1 MSALG
6 GNVGCLHARRTSAH
20 NQHVLSLGGRLVTS
34 LVALHVRVDGAGDA
48 LAEHNAVQAA
58 QATDAGADVVGV
70 AGSGLIAELGIA
82 QIGAAHHADV
92 GSAVLDQLLGDP
104 GLVDAADGGDR
115 NVDVLFDLARAGSVR
130 GLLGTGGRNRGTA
143 LDGGAARHMNHVDA
157 GLLQATRD
165 VDHIVEGQTAIGVLI
180 ARDADV
186 DDKVLAA
193 ALANLGD
200 DLEQEAHAGI
210 ERAAV
215 LVGTLVVERS
225 QKAAEHTV
233 GVRCVDLNAID
244 TGLLHTHGSVA
255 KLMREL
261 VNLIDRDR
269 TRRLAGIGR
278 AHKGWSDQARRARNV
293 KGHVGGVEELRHDLA
308 AILVDGRGE
317 LFPARDKRVVVAAHV
332 TRQIGIGRLDRHD
345 LGDDEA
351 HAALGTGTVMIDQVV
366 GHIAVIGQVRGH
378 RRHKDAVLNLGR
390 TDLDRAKKHRIG
402 GGLHTGFLSF
412 EPLGG
417 SC

>member
-1 MSALG
+1 MAALG

-20 NQHVLSLGGRLVTS
+20 DQHVLGLGGRLVAG
-34 LVALHVRVDGAGDA
+34 LVALNIGIDGAGDA
-48 LAEHNAVQAA
+48 LAKHNAVQAA
-58 QATDAGADVVGV
+58 QAADAGADVVGV

-104 GLVDAADGGDR
+104 GLVNAADRGNG
-115 NVDVLFDLARAGSVR
+115 NVHVLLNLTRAGGVR
-130 GLLGTGGRNRGTA
+130 GLLRAGSGNGGAA
-143 LDGGAARHMNHVDA
+143 LDGGAARHVDHVDA

-165 VDHIVEGQTAIGVLI
+165 VDHVIEGQTTIGVLV
-180 ARDADV
+180 ARDTDV
-186 DDKVLAA
+186 DDEVLAA

-200 DLEQEAHAGI
+200 DLEQKAHAGV

-215 LVGTLVVERS
+215 LIGTLVIERG
-225 QKAAEHTV
+225 QETAEHAV
-233 GVRCVDLNAID
+233 GVRRMDLDAID

-255 KLMREL
+255 KLMRKL
-261 VNLIDRDR
+261 VNLIDRDGA
-269 TRRLAGIGR
+269 RRLAGIGR
-278 AHKGWSDQARRARNV
+278 AHKGRSDQARRTRNV

-351 HAALGTGTVMIDQVV
+351 HAALGAGTVMIDQVV
-366 GHIAVIGQVRGH
+366 GHIAMIGQVGGH
-378 RRHKDAVLNLGR
+378 RRHKDAVLDLGR
-390 TDLDRAKKHRIG
+390 TDLDRAKEHRVG
-402 GGLHTGFLSF
+402 G
-412 EPLGG
+412 
-417 SC
+417 

>member
-1 MSALG
+1 M
-6 GNVGCLHARRTSAH
+6 
-20 NQHVLSLGGRLVTS
+20 
-34 LVALHVRVDGAGDA
+34 
-48 LAEHNAVQAA
+48 
-58 QATDAGADVVGV
+58 
-70 AGSGLIAELGIA
+70 
-82 QIGAAHHADV
+82 
-92 GSAVLDQLLGDP
+92 
-104 GLVDAADGGDR
+104 
-115 NVDVLFDLARAGSVR
+115 LFDLARASGVR
-130 GLLGTGGRNRGTA
+130 GLLRAGGGNRGAA
-143 LDGGAARHMNHVDA
+143 LDGGTARHMNHVDA

-165 VDHIVEGQTAIGVLI
+165 VDHVVEGQAAIGVLI

-200 DLEQEAHAGI
+200 DLEQEAHAGV
-210 ERAAV
+210 ERATV
-215 LVGTLVVERS
+215 LIGTLVVERS
-225 QKAAEHTV
+225 QKAAEHTM
-233 GVRCVDLNAID
+233 GVRRMDLDAVDAS
-244 TGLLHTHGSVA
+244 LLHTHGSVA

-261 VNLIDRDR
+261 VNLVDRDGAR
-269 TRRLAGIGR
+269 CLAGIGR
-278 AHKGWSDQARRARNV
+278 AHKGRSDQARRARNV

-332 TRQIGIGRLDRHD
+332 TRQIGIGGLDRHD
-345 LGDDEA
+345 LGDDQA
-351 HAALGTGTVMIDQVV
+351 NAALGTGTVMIDQVV
-366 GHIAVIGQVRGH
+366 GHISVIGQVGRY

-390 TDLDRAKKHRIG
+390 TDLDRAKEHRIG

>member
-1 MSALG
+1 M
-6 GNVGCLHARRTSAH
+6 
-20 NQHVLSLGGRLVTS
+20 
-34 LVALHVRVDGAGDA
+34 
-48 LAEHNAVQAA
+48 
-58 QATDAGADVVGV
+58 
-70 AGSGLIAELGIA
+70 
-82 QIGAAHHADV
+82 
-92 GSAVLDQLLGDP
+92 
-104 GLVDAADGGDR
+104 
-115 NVDVLFDLARAGSVR
+115 R
-130 GLLGTGGRNRGTA
+130 GLLGTGGGNCGAA

-165 VDHIVEGQTAIGVLI
+165 VDHVVEGQTAIGVLI

-200 DLEQEAHAGI
+200 DLEQKAHAGV

-215 LVGTLVVERS
+215 LIGTLVIERG
-225 QKAAEHTV
+225 QETAEHAV
-233 GVRCVDLNAID
+233 GVRRMDLDAID

-261 VNLIDRDR
+261 VNLVDRDG
-269 TRRLAGIGR
+269 TRCLTGIGR
-278 AHKGWSDQARRARNV
+278 SHEGRSDQARRARNV
-293 KGHVGGVEELRHDLA
+293 KGHVGGVKELRHDLA
-308 AILVDGRGE
+308 AILMHGGGE

-332 TRQIGIGRLDRHD
+332 TRQIGIGGLDRHD
-345 LGDDEA
+345 LGNDEA
-351 HAALGTGTVMIDQVV
+351 HAALGAGTVMIDQVV
-366 GHIAVIGQVRGH
+366 GHIAMIGQVGGH
-378 RRHKDAVLNLGR
+378 RRHKDAVLDLGR
-390 TDLDRAKKHRIG
+390 TDLDRTKEHRVG

>member
-1 MSALG
+1 M
-6 GNVGCLHARRTSAH
+6 
-20 NQHVLSLGGRLVTS
+20 
-34 LVALHVRVDGAGDA
+34 
-48 LAEHNAVQAA
+48 
-58 QATDAGADVVGV
+58 
-70 AGSGLIAELGIA
+70 
-82 QIGAAHHADV
+82 
-92 GSAVLDQLLGDP
+92 
-104 GLVDAADGGDR
+104 
-115 NVDVLFDLARAGSVR
+115 R
-130 GLLGTGGRNRGTA
+130 GLLGTGSGNRGAA
-143 LDGGAARHMNHVDA
+143 LDGGTARHVNHVDA

-165 VDHIVEGQTAIGVLI
+165 VDHVVEGQAAIGVLI

-200 DLEQEAHAGI
+200 DLEQEAHAGV

-215 LVGTLVVERS
+215 LVGALVVERS

-233 GVRCVDLNAID
+233 GVRRMDLDAID

-255 KLMREL
+255 KLMRKL
-261 VNLIDRDR
+261 VNLIDRDG
-269 TRRLAGIGR
+269 TRRLAGVGR
-278 AHKGWSDQARRARNV
+278 AHKGRSDQARRARNV

-345 LGDDEA
+345 LGDDQA
-351 HAALGTGTVMIDQVV
+351 NAALGTGTVMIDQVV
-366 GHIAVIGQVRGH
+366 GHVAMIGQVRGH

-390 TDLDRAKKHRIG
+390 TDLDRTKEHRVG
-402 GGLHTGFLSF
+402 G
-412 EPLGG
+412 
-417 SC
+417 

>member
-1 MSALG
+1 MAALG
-6 GNVGCLHARRTSAH
+6 GNERRLHARRTSAH
-20 NQHVLSLGGRLVTS
+20 NEHVLGLGGRFVAS
-34 LVALHVRVDGAGDA
+34 LVALHVRINGAGDA
-48 LAEHNAVQAA
+48 FAKHNAVQAA
-58 QATDAGADVVGV
+58 QAANAGANIVGV
-70 AGSGLIAELGIA
+70 AGSGLVAELGIT

-92 GSAVLDQLLGDP
+92 GGTVLDQLLGDP
-104 GLVDAADGGDR
+104 SLVNASDGGNG
-115 NVDVLFDLARAGSVR
+115 NVDVLFDLARAGGMR
-130 GLLGTGGRNRGTA
+130 GLLSTGGGNCGTA
-143 LDGGAARHMNHVDA
+143 LDGGTARHVNHVDA

-165 VDHIVEGQTAIGVLI
+165 IDHVVEGQAAIGVLI
-180 ARDADV
+180 ARDTNV
-186 DDKVLAA
+186 DDEVLAA
-193 ALANLGD
+193 ALTNLGD
-200 DLEQEAHAGI
+200 DLEQKAHAGV

-215 LVGTLVVERS
+215 LIGTLVIERG
-225 QKAAEHTV
+225 QETAEHAV
-233 GVRCVDLNAID
+233 GVRRMDLDAID

-261 VNLIDRDR
+261 VNLIDRNGA
-269 TRRLAGIGR
+269 RRLAGIGR
-278 AHKGWSDQARRARNV
+278 AHKGRSDQARHTRNV
-293 KGHVGGVEELRHDLA
+293 KGHVGGVEELRHDLT

-366 GHIAVIGQVRGH
+366 GHIAMIGQVGGH
-378 RRHKDAVLNLGR
+378 RRHKDAVLDLGR
-390 TDLDRAKKHRIG
+390 TDLDRAKEHWIG
-402 GGLHTGFLSF
+402 RGLHTGFLSF

>member
-1 MSALG
+1 
-6 GNVGCLHARRTSAH
+6 
-20 NQHVLSLGGRLVTS
+20 
-34 LVALHVRVDGAGDA
+34 
-48 LAEHNAVQAA
+48 
-58 QATDAGADVVGV
+58 
-70 AGSGLIAELGIA
+70 
-82 QIGAAHHADV
+82 
-92 GSAVLDQLLGDP
+92 
-104 GLVDAADGGDR
+104 
-115 NVDVLFDLARAGSVR
+115 
-130 GLLGTGGRNRGTA
+130 
-143 LDGGAARHMNHVDA
+143 MNHVDA

-165 VDHIVEGQTAIGVLI
+165 INHVVEGQTAIGVLI
-180 ARDADV
+180 ARNTDV

-200 DLEQEAHAGI
+200 DLEQEAHASV

-215 LVGTLVVERS
+215 LVGALVVERG
-225 QKAAEHTV
+225 QKAAEHAV
-233 GVRCVDLNAID
+233 GVCRMDLDAID

-261 VNLIDRDR
+261 VNLVDRDGA
-269 TRRLAGIGR
+269 RRLAGIGR
-278 AHKGWSDQARRARNV
+278 AHKGRSDQARRARNV

-308 AILVDGRGE
+308 AILVDGRSE

-345 LGDDEA
+345 LGDDQA
-351 HAALGTGTVMIDQVV
+351 NAALGTGTVMIDQVV
-366 GHIAVIGQVRGH
+366 GHIAMIGQVGGH
-378 RRHKDAVLNLGR
+378 RRHKDAVLDLGR
-390 TDLDRAKKHRIG
+390 TDLDRAKEHRIG